1 MKDTGGKRDKSG
13 EEKVRVFRSD
23 AFVKNQAVTR
33 EGGRRCGLLAMLALT
48 LFLAA
53 CASGGGGNGAD
64 TLDAAAPTPLNAVT
78 AATAPA
84 TDPADA
90 ASDVEHLQFDE
101 RDVFEP
107 FNRYVFEVN
116 LFLDLFLLRPV
127 ATWYAGLLPQFARI
141 GVGRFFDNLK
151 SPVVLANHLLQGDN
165 DAAGNTLRRFAIN
178 SSIGF
183 LGFRDMAEK
192 RGYPPMQTDFGQT
205 AGAWGVPHGPFLML
219 PLFGPSTARDALG
232 IGVDAIFDPLSY
244 NIVSP
249 SWILPSLSGWR
260 VVNTRARYLGQL
272 ESLYETSVDPYA
284 SLRSLY
290 FQGRVR
296 APAGGAAADEL
307 DIDALPD
314 IDEFDFSQ

>member
-1 MKDTGGKRDKSG
+1 M
-13 EEKVRVFRSD
+13 
-23 AFVKNQAVTR
+23 
-33 EGGRRCGLLAMLALT
+33 
-48 LFLAA
+48 
-53 CASGGGGNGAD
+53 
-64 TLDAAAPTPLNAVT
+64 
-78 AATAPA
+78 
-84 TDPADA
+84 
-90 ASDVEHLQFDE
+90 
-101 RDVFEP
+101 FEP

-127 ATWYAGLLPQFARI
+127 ATWYAGLLPRFARI

-151 SPVVLANHLLQGDN
+151 SPVVLANHLLQGES
-165 DAAGNTLRRFAIN
+165 DAAANTLRRFAIN

-192 RGYPPMQTDFGQT
+192 RGYPPQKTDFGQT
-205 AGAWGVPHGPFLML
+205 AGVWGVPHGPFLML

-244 NIVSP
+244 NIISP

-296 APAGGAAADEL
+296 APVGGAAADAL
-307 DIDALPD
+307 DVDALPD